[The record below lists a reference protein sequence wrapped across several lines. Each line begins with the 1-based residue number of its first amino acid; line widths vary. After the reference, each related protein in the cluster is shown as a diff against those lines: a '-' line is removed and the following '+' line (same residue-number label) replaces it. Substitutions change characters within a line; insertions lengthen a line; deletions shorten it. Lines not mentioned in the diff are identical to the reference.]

1 MKIIILTTI
10 IFPKF
15 GYVQNSRNDHSPISY
30 KLIPISHTELA
41 FHHLVER
48 VSLSAIS
55 PFFFFFFLFLYIS
68 IFDYYFSIIHIF
80 ILK

>member
-55 PFFFFFFLFLYIS
+55 PFFFFFFLFYIFQYLIIIFRLFIFLY
-68 IFDYYFSIIHIF
+68 
-80 ILK
+80 